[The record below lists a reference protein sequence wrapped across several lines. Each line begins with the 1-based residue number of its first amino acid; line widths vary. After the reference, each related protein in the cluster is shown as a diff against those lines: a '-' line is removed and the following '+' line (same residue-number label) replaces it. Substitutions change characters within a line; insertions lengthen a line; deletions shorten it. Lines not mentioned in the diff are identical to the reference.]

1 MVINQM
7 KDSLINK
14 KQTIIFFCGIAFIF
28 LVWFVLTLVSDN
40 LFLPR
45 IDEVIID
52 LGKLII
58 DGNNLLIIL
67 YTFLKVI
74 GLIVAAFI
82 ISIVLAIISYK
93 FMSFRSFISP
103 MIAIMRSTPV
113 ASVILIL
120 ILLVGTK
127 LAPIYIS
134 LLVIVPIAYENIY
147 AAISNVDNDLVDE
160 TKLVSNI
167 NLKIIMT
174 VFIPV
179 SANYL
184 TATLLSCFGLA
195 LKVLVMSEVLTQGN
209 MTIGGNIQLAKATID
224 ITRVFS
230 WSIILVVIVLIVEM
244 FIKKIEKKI
253 NKIEGGK

>member
-1 MVINQM
+1 M
-7 KDSLINK
+7 KDSLISK
-14 KQTIIFFCGIAFIF
+14 KQTLFFVSGIVFIF
-28 LVWFVLTLVSDN
+28 LIWFIWTIIDDN
-40 LFLPR
+40 IFFPR

-52 LGKLII
+52 MGKLLI
-58 DGNNLLIIL
+58 DGKNLLIIL

-74 GLIVAAFI
+74 GLISLSFFVSF
-82 ISIVLAIISYK
+82 VLAIISYK
-93 FMSFRSFISP
+93 LQSFRLFISP
-103 MIAIMRSTPV
+103 TIAIMRSTPV

-127 LAPIYIS
+127 YAPLFIS
-134 LLVIVPIAYENIY
+134 LLVIIPIAYENIY
-147 AAISNVDNDLVDE
+147 VAFKNIDEELIDE
-160 TKLVSNI
+160 TRLVSNI
-167 NLKIIMT
+167 DLKIVFT

-179 SANYL
+179 SMDYL
-184 TATLLSCFGLA
+184 ISSLLTCFGLA

-230 WSIILVVIVLIVEM
+230 WSIILVIIVLIVEV

-253 NKIEGGK
+253 VKTRGGN